1 MSAVLSPVAPTG
13 RFDQATL
20 DDVRSREP
28 LSNIFERFGHKIR
41 RAGRVHECLCP
52 FHAERTPS
60 CTIDDAKGVFFCH
73 GCSAGGDLIDAVMR
87 FRGCEFPDAVEFLG
101 GARELS
107 EFDRARLDKQRRD
120 REAEAAAERRRTSM
134 SVERLLA
141 DCRAYAGTHAEA
153 YLGARGLAPSASQTR
168 DLRFHPG
175 LTYRGFAT
183 PTSQETEPLGI
194 YPAMIGVIRDAV
206 GVVIGLHRT
215 YLDPVEPRKMTVPGD
230 TKRNRAKKI
239 LGEHR
244 GGSIALSLP
253 SPRMA
258 YGEGIETVLSW
269 RALGHGIDEGY
280 GLASTVSLGNM
291 SGSAT
296 GTLPHPTRERDGR
309 PLPIPNGIPDL
320 ERPGFVPGPDVIDA
334 VLLGD
339 GDSEA
344 ISTRMR
350 LLTAARR
357 YAVGGR
363 SVGVHM
369 APDGEDFNDALLRDL
384 A

>member
-1 MSAVLSPVAPTG
+1 MSAPLSTLAPTG

-20 DDVRSREP
+20 DDVRAREP
-28 LSNIFERFGHKIR
+28 LSSLFERFGHRLR
-41 RAGRVHECLCP
+41 RAGRMYECLCP

-60 CTIDDAKGVFFCH
+60 CVIDDAKGVFFCH

-87 FRGCEFPDAVEFLG
+87 FRGCAFPDAVEFLG

-107 EFDRARLDKQRRD
+107 ELDRARLDKQRRD
-120 REAEAAAERRRTSM
+120 REAEAAADRRRTSL

-141 DCRAYAGTHAEA
+141 ECRPYAGTHAEA
-153 YLGARGLAPSASQTR
+153 YLGARGLAPSGSQTR

-183 PTSQETEPLGI
+183 PQAEETEPLGT
-194 YPAMIGVIRDAV
+194 YPAMVAVIRDPA
-206 GVVIGLHRT
+206 GAVIGLHRT
-215 YLDPVEPRKMTVPGD
+215 YLDPVEPRKITVPGD
-230 TKRNRAKKI
+230 AKRNRAKKI
-239 LGEHR
+239 LGEQV
-244 GGSIALSLP
+244 GGSIALSAP

-269 RALGHGIDEGY
+269 RALGHGLAEGY
-280 GLASTVSLGNM
+280 GLASTVSLGNL

-296 GTLPHPTRERDGR
+296 GTLPHPTRERDGK
-309 PLPIPNGIPDL
+309 PLRIPNGIPDL
-320 ERPGFVPGPDVIDA
+320 EKPGFLPGPEVIDV

-357 YAVGGR
+357 YAAAGR
-363 SVGVHM
+363 TVAVHM